1 VNTHDL
7 ENIEMSAYIIADV
20 TVTDADKMAK
30 YREWSTKAMQEHGA
44 EVLVRGGEFEVLE
57 GPWTP
62 SRLVV
67 LKFSSREQAKAFY
80 ASETYSHARA
90 LREGA
95 GVMRMIV
102 VDGVA

>member
-1 VNTHDL
+1 
-7 ENIEMSAYIIADV
+7 MSAYVIADV
-20 TVTDADKMAK
+20 TVTDAEKMAQ

-62 SRLVV
+62 SRLVL
-67 LKFSSREQAKAFY
+67 LKFPNRDAAKAFY
-80 ASETYSHARA
+80 TSQTYSHART
-90 LREGA
+90 LREGP
-95 GVMRMIV
+95 GVIRMVV

>member
-1 VNTHDL
+1 
-7 ENIEMSAYIIADV
+7 MAAYIIADV
-20 TVTDADKMAK
+20 TVTDAEKMAK

-57 GPWTP
+57 GPWHP
-62 SRLVV
+62 CRLVV
-67 LKFSSREQAKAFY
+67 LKFKDRAAAKAFY
-80 ASETYSHARA
+80 ASETYSHART

-102 VDGVA
+102 VDGVPG

>member
-1 VNTHDL
+1 
-7 ENIEMSAYIIADV
+7 MPAFIIADV
-20 TVTDADKMAK
+20 TVTDADQMAK

-44 EVLVRGGEFEVLE
+44 EVLVRGGAFEVLE

-67 LKFSSREQAKAFY
+67 LKFPDRAAAKAFY
-80 ASETYSHARA
+80 DSETYQHAKS
-90 LREGA
+90 LREHA

-102 VDGVA
+102 VDGV

>member
-1 VNTHDL
+1 
-7 ENIEMSAYIIADV
+7 MSAYIIADV
-20 TVTDADKMAK
+20 TVTDAAQMAI

-67 LKFSSREQAKAFY
+67 LRFADRAAAHAFHDG
-80 ASETYSHARA
+80 ETYRHARA
-90 LREGA
+90 IRENA
-95 GVMRMIV
+95 GVMRMVV
-102 VDGVA
+102 VDGI

>member
-1 VNTHDL
+1 
-7 ENIEMSAYIIADV
+7 MPAYIIADV
-20 TVTDADKMAK
+20 TVTDAEKMAR

-67 LKFSSREQAKAFY
+67 LKFRDRATAKAFY
-80 ASETYSHARA
+80 AGQTYTHARA

-102 VDGVA
+102 VDGVPG

>member
-1 VNTHDL
+1 
-7 ENIEMSAYIIADV
+7 MPAFIIADV
-20 TVTDADKMAK
+20 TVTDADQMAK

-44 EVLVRGGEFEVLE
+44 EVLVRGGEIEVLE

-67 LKFSSREQAKAFY
+67 LKFPDRAAAKAFY
-80 ASETYSHARA
+80 DSETYQHAKS
-90 LREGA
+90 LREHA

-102 VDGVA
+102 VDGV

>member
-1 VNTHDL
+1 
-7 ENIEMSAYIIADV
+7 MPAFIIADV
-20 TVTDADKMAK
+20 TVTDADQMAK

-44 EVLVRGGEFEVLE
+44 EVLVRGGEIEVLE

-67 LKFSSREQAKAFY
+67 LKFPDRATAKAFY
-80 ASETYSHARA
+80 DSETYQHAKS
-90 LREGA
+90 LREHA

-102 VDGVA
+102 VDGV

>member
-1 VNTHDL
+1 
-7 ENIEMSAYIIADV
+7 MSAYVIADV

-62 SRLVV
+62 SRLV
-67 LKFSSREQAKAFY
+67 LLRFPSRDAAKAFY
-80 ASETYSHARA
+80 TSQSYSHART

-95 GVMRMIV
+95 GVMRMV
-102 VDGVA
+102 VVEGVA

>member
-1 VNTHDL
+1 
-7 ENIEMSAYIIADV
+7 MSSYIIADV

-44 EVLVRGGEFEVLE
+44 EILVRGGAFEVLE

-62 SRLVV
+62 SRLIV
-67 LKFSSREQAKAFY
+67 LRFADRAKAKSFY
-80 ASETYSHARA
+80 DSETYTHART

-102 VDGVA
+102 VDGV

>member
-1 VNTHDL
+1 
-7 ENIEMSAYIIADV
+7 MSAYIIADV

-44 EVLVRGGEFEVLE
+44 EILVRGGDFEVLE

-62 SRLVV
+62 SRLIV
-67 LKFSSREQAKAFY
+67 LRFPDRTQAKAFY
-80 ASETYSHARA
+80 DSETYTHARS

-102 VDGVA
+102 VDGV

>member
-1 VNTHDL
+1 
-7 ENIEMSAYIIADV
+7 MPAYIIADV
-20 TVTDADKMAK
+20 TVTDPDAMAR

-62 SRLVV
+62 NRLV
-67 LKFSSREQAKAFY
+67 LLRFKDRATAKAFY
-80 ASETYSHARA
+80 ASQTYTHARS

-95 GVMRMIV
+95 GIMRMVV
-102 VDGVA
+102 VDGVN